1 MIHLPHLFMDCVLT
15 ILMWF
20 LPQGILYPHYIH
32 SGHPGHFEPAT
43 LIGILSCMNELEY
56 ITPLENLPKP

>member
-1 MIHLPHLFMDCVLT
+1 MDCVLT

-20 LPQGILYPHYIH
+20 LPQDILYTHYIH
-32 SGHPGHFEPAT
+32 SGLPGHFEPTT
-43 LIGILSCMNELEY
+43 LIGILSWMNELEY